1 MYFLLL
7 SSAYSL
13 FLSFFSLLYSFI
25 MTAPFLSFLYFPSNH
40 TSTHPIEDDDDY
52 SSISSEEGTNLQS
65 PTIYVAIIT
74 RRDGSVK
81 TKYLNPSAVSQHNS
95 IRLLRGR
102 KRAFSASSL
111 FTKKSTLQKKAKHL
125 LLWSKQ
131 EEGVST
137 SFVGKS
143 TRKTPSNAL
152 SHDILRQQQQQPSSY
167 QCI

>member
-13 FLSFFSLLYSFI
+13 FLSFFSLLYSFT

-137 SFVGKS
+137 SLVGKS
-143 TRKTPSNAL
+143 FTRKTPSNAL
-152 SHDILRQQQQQPSSY
+152 SHVVIRQLPA
-167 QCI
+167 